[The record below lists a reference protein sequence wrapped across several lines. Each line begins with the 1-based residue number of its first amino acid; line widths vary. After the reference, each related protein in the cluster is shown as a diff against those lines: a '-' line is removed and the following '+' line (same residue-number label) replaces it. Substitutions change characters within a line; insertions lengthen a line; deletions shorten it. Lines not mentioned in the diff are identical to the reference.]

1 MPARTVVPNS
11 LVGARLVELREMR
24 GLAQAKLA
32 DLAGVGRSSLWRVE
46 KGKMRLTPR
55 MAHRLALGMGMAPS
69 ELLALCAKQ
78 DMLELEPSTIDRLLV
93 KTSADLAQTERRR
106 ALLRYAENI
115 KATDADLVWLLRH
128 YDKDRS

>member
-1 MPARTVVPNS
+1 
-11 LVGARLVELREMR
+11 
-24 GLAQAKLA
+24 
-32 DLAGVGRSSLWRVE
+32 
-46 KGKMRLTPR
+46 
-55 MAHRLALGMGMAPS
+55 MAPS